1 MNHQYI
7 VTAVDTTGIQPY
19 IFGSNR
25 LRENVGA
32 SELVR
37 LATGQWALEAVM
49 KVAGQHHNVKDARHG
64 EFNDAFKI
72 ETEER
77 AEAAEVIYAG
87 GGNIVIIFRA
97 ADSAKKFAYQLTR
110 RALDDAPG
118 LSLVVAH
125 SHFLWDHEQQTG
137 DRACGRVVDELIG
150 LKLAAQRA
158 GRLPSSPLLGL
169 GVTAACES
177 TGLVATQTNEGRYHD
192 VRLKLRGREPTR
204 LISRET
210 RAKLVASDEANQWLR
225 SEAMFAPEL
234 SGWFDFPSDID
245 DLGRLKG
252 EESYVAVMH
261 ADGNNIG
268 QRIQAISNQ
277 FPEPKDNRP
286 YIDAMRRFSQGL
298 NMARVEALRFTV
310 RRLTRSLRYAQETQQ
325 ELVASVL
332 PIKYDENRK
341 RYLLPFRPLV
351 SGGDDVTFLCNG
363 QLGVTLAAIYLEAF
377 ERATIEHLGEELRA
391 CAGVAIVKMHYPF
404 ARAYQLSEELV
415 LKAKRFG
422 KLRKASALD
431 WHFAT
436 GGLSGSLEQIR
447 YREYTVG
454 ERSLEKSLLL
464 RPLLLHAKGD
474 ELESR
479 VWLDRVEKLTLT
491 FKDDQ
496 EWAQKRNKVKALREA
511 LREGGARVKQFCLSY
526 GIKSL
531 PALVAGQEDEYRQT
545 GWQGNRCVY
554 FDAIELMDHY
564 VSLEER

>member
-1 MNHQYI
+1 MNHQFV

-49 KVAGQHHNVKDARHG
+49 KVAGEHHNVKDARLGKFKDEG
-64 EFNDAFKI
+64 EFKI
-72 ETEER
+72 ETDER

-87 GGNIVIIFRA
+87 GGNIVIIFRS
-97 ADSAKKFAYQLTR
+97 ADCAKEFAYQLTR
-110 RALDDAPG
+110 QALDDAPG

-125 SHFLWDHEQQTG
+125 SHFLWDHERETG
-137 DRACGRVVDELIG
+137 DRACGRVVDELIR
-150 LKLAAQRA
+150 LKLAARKA

-177 TGLVATQTNEGRYHD
+177 TGLVAVQTNEGKYRGAK
-192 VRLKLRGREPTR
+192 LKLREREPTR

-210 RAKLVASDEANQWLR
+210 RAKMAASEWANQWLR

-234 SGWFDFPSDID
+234 AGWFDFPSDID

-261 ADGNNIG
+261 ADGNGIG
-268 QRIQAISNQ
+268 QRIQAISDK
-277 FPEPKDNRP
+277 FPEPKDNRR
-286 YIDAMRRFSQGL
+286 YIDEMRRFSQGL
-298 NMARVEALRFTV
+298 NRAGVAALRHTV
-310 RRLTRSLRYAQETQQ
+310 GRLTRSLHYAQETGQ

-332 PIKYDENRK
+332 PMKQNADGK
-341 RYLLPFRPLV
+341 PLLPFRPLV
-351 SGGDDVTFLCNG
+351 FGGDDVTFLCNG

-377 ERATIEHLGEELRA
+377 ERETERQLNEKMRA
-391 CAGVAIVKMHYPF
+391 CAGIAIVKMHYPF
-404 ARAYQLSEELV
+404 ARAYQLSEELMR
-415 LKAKRFG
+415 KAKWFG
-422 KLRKASALD
+422 KPRKASALD

-436 GGLSGSLEQIR
+436 GGLSGNLDEIR
-447 YREYTVG
+447 RREYTVG
-454 ERSLEKSLLL
+454 EKSLLL
-464 RPLLLHAKGD
+464 RPLLLSAGRD
-474 ELESR
+474 ELESSI
-479 VWLDRVEKLTLT
+479 WLERVEKLTLT
-491 FKDDQ
+491 FKDDPQ
-496 EWAQKRNKVKALREA
+496 WAQKRNKVKALREA
-511 LREGGARVKQFCLSY
+511 LRGGDAKVKQFCLSY
-526 GIKSL
+526 GIESL
-531 PALVAGQEDEYRQT
+531 PALVAGQEQDYQQT

>member
-1 MNHQYI
+1 MNHQF
-7 VTAVDTTGIQPY
+7 VMTAVDTTGIQPY

-49 KVAGQHHNVKDARHG
+49 KVTGERHNIKDEQLS

-72 ETEER
+72 EADEHPQ
-77 AEAAEVIYAG
+77 AAEVIYAG

-97 ADSAKKFAYQLTR
+97 EDNAKEFAYQLTR
-110 RALDDAPG
+110 RALDEAPG

-125 SHFLWDHEQQTG
+125 SHFVWDHKQQTG
-137 DRACGRVVDELIG
+137 DRVGQVVENLIG
-150 LKLAAQRA
+150 LNLAARKA

-177 TGLVATQTNEGRYHD
+177 TGLVAVQTNEGKYRGAS
-192 VRLKLRGREPTR
+192 LKLREREPTR
-204 LISRET
+204 LISREA
-210 RAKLVASDEANQWLR
+210 RAKLVASEGANQWLR
-225 SEAMFAPEL
+225 SDAMFAPEL
-234 SGWFDFPSDID
+234 DGWFDFPSEID

-261 ADGNNIG
+261 ADGNSIG
-268 QRIQAISNQ
+268 QRIQTISDQ

-298 NMARVEALRFTV
+298 NKSGVEALRHTV
-310 RRLTRSLRYAQETQQ
+310 GRLTRSLRYAQDTGQ

-332 PIKYDENRK
+332 PMRQNVDGKH
-341 RYLLPFRPLV
+341 LLPFRPLV
-351 SGGDDVTFLCNG
+351 FGGDDVTFLCNG
-363 QLGVTLAAIYLEAF
+363 QLGVSLAAIYLEAF
-377 ERATIEHLGEELRA
+377 ERETEKHLNEKMRA

-404 ARAYQLSEELV
+404 ARAYQLSEEL
-415 LKAKRFG
+415 LRKAKRFS
-422 KLRKASALD
+422 KPHKASALD

-436 GGLSGSLEQIR
+436 GGLSGSLEEIR
-447 YREYTVG
+447 YREYAVG

-464 RPLLLHAKGD
+464 RPLLLHANGD

-479 VWLDRVEKLTLT
+479 VWSDRVEKLTRV
-491 FKDDQ
+491 FKDDPQ
-496 EWAQKRNKVKALREA
+496 WKQKRNKVKALREA
-511 LREGGARVKQFCLSY
+511 LREGGAKVKQFCLSY

-531 PALVAGQEDEYRQT
+531 PALVAGQEQNYQQT
-545 GWQGNRCVY
+545 GWQGDRCVY